1 MIKQLE
7 KYQDPNSQKNIRN
20 LYEKDYMKTHKISFG
35 DINNKFGFKSGSDSK
50 AAESM
55 NRIPE
60 SKQIKSPK
68 QMERELILQI

>member
-7 KYQDPNSQKNIRN
+7 KYQDPSSQKNIRN
-20 LYEKDYMKTHKISFG
+20 LYERDYMKTHKISFG

-50 AAESM
+50 ADERLNRMQESQ
-55 NRIPE
+55 
-60 SKQIKSPK
+60 QIKSPK